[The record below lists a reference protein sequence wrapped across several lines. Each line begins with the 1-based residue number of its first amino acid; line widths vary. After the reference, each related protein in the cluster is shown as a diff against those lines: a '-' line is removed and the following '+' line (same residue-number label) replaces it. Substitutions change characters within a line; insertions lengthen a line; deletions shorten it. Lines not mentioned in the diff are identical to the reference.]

1 MAVQRAARGAGGF
14 VLALLLI
21 GLFPGVA
28 AAADTVAFQIK
39 DVRIT
44 ESSGLTADPQAGVY
58 WTVNDSGSTGTAYGV
73 EPDGKVRGSLN
84 YRAEPVDVEA
94 VAFHDNR
101 LYIADIGDN
110 EAVRDRVTVYYFDQP
125 RASGLTVSYHAWDFA
140 YPDGAHDAEALL
152 VNGNGRLFV
161 VTKEA
166 KGGIYR
172 APKKPTAGGVNQLT
186 RVGDAPT
193 LVTDGTFL
201 PGGDRIAL
209 LSYNKV
215 TVLDAKTYEQVA
227 EADIPKQKQAE
238 SLAVSLDEST
248 LLVGSEGK
256 RSKVYAMPIPGVS
269 TATPTPTPT
278 ASASGQ
284 VDSGGVDED
293 PDGASGLGNAGTFLA
308 LGLAGFVAVVAG
320 VVVAR
325 ARQR

>member
-1 MAVQRAARGAGGF
+1 MTVQRAARGAGGF
-14 VLALLLI
+14 VLALLLT

-28 AAADTVAFQIK
+28 AAADTVAFRIK

-44 ESSGLTADPQAGVY
+44 ESSGLAADPDAGIY

-73 EPDGKVRGSLN
+73 EPDGKVRGTLN
-84 YRAEPVDVEA
+84 YRVEPVDVEA
-94 VAFHDNR
+94 VAFHDDR
-101 LYIADIGDN
+101 LYVADIGDN
-110 EAVRDRVTVYYFDQP
+110 EAVRDQITVYYFNQP
-125 RASGLTVSYHAWDFA
+125 RASGLTVGYRAWDFE

-166 KGGIYR
+166 MGGIYR
-172 APKKPTAGGVNQLT
+172 APKEPTASGVNRLT
-186 RVGDAPT
+186 RVGDAPS

-201 PGGDRIAL
+201 PGGDQLAL

-215 TVLDAKTYEQVA
+215 TVLDAKSYEQAA

-256 RSKVYAMPIPGVS
+256 RSRVYAIPIPGAS
-269 TATPTPTPT
+269 TASPTPT
-278 ASASGQ
+278 ATASGQ
-284 VDSGGVDED
+284 TDSGDVDED
-293 PDGASGLGNAGTFLA
+293 TEGSGGLGNAGTFLA
-308 LGLAGFVAVVAG
+308 VGLAGFVALVAG

-325 ARQR
+325 ARTR